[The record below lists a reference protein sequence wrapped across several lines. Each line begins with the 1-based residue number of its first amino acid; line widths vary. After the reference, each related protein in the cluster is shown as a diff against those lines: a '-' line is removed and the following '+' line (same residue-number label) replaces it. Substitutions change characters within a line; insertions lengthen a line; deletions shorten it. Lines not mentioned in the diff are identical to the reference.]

1 MSRTPGSERY
11 RGHLQIGPIM
21 GFLHDLAV
29 IAIAVVLILD
39 ALGIVKVGK

>member
-1 MSRTPGSERY
+1 
-11 RGHLQIGPIM
+11 M